1 MITTRRLFLAALT
14 SLTVSTVASAQD
26 ILPTDQ
32 TDSDYHPS
40 PRYRESEAHPLRV
53 IAYALHP
60 IGWAARELIFRPLS
74 YFASSTP
81 ETRAIMG
88 YREPYDFR
96 KPSCFSSNQD
106 TPDCRQIKPFD
117 YDSNVG
123 KVVQGDGEV
132 SQQQALY
139 FPDTNFDFDKRSLN
153 AAGKEKARVAAE
165 ILKREGFLKV
175 VLEGHADSRGG
186 EKYNERLGLDRAEAV
201 KAELVSQG
209 IPVDTLS
216 TISFGETRPLFT
228 EKEEWA
234 YSANRRVHVRLED
247 ERAAKA
253 AAVTPPQPHMPAA
266 APVEAAAPAKAEAPK
281 AVAKPKKKA
290 DAKAAQ
296 KAETAAAAVPTAAP
310 EASAAVA
317 PPAEASAPPA
327 AK

>member
-1 MITTRRLFLAALT
+1 MITTRRLFLAALS
-14 SLTVSTVASAQD
+14 SLTVNTAAIAQD
-26 ILPTDQ
+26 ILPTDY

-40 PRYRESEAHPLRV
+40 PRYRESESHPLRV

-139 FPDTNFDFDKRSLN
+139 FPDTNFDFNKRSLN
-153 AAGKEKARVAAE
+153 TAGKEKARVAAE
-165 ILKREGFLKV
+165 ILKREGYLKV
-175 VLEGHADSRGG
+175 VLEGHADSRGS
-186 EKYNERLGLDRAEAV
+186 ENYNERLGLDRSEAV

-216 TISFGETRPLFT
+216 TISFGETRPLFP

-234 YSANRRVHVRLED
+234 FSANRRVHVRLED

-253 AAVTPPQPHMPAA
+253 AAVAPPQPHMPAA
-266 APVEAAAPAKAEAPK
+266 APVVAAAPAKAEAPK
-281 AVAKPKKKA
+281 AAAKPKKKV
-290 DAKAAQ
+290 AAQ
-296 KAETAAAAVPTAAP
+296 AAKKVETAAAAAPAAAP
-310 EASAAVA
+310 EAPAPVA

>member
-1 MITTRRLFLAALT
+1 MTTTRRLFLAALS
-14 SLTVSTVASAQD
+14 SLTVSTAAIAQD
-26 ILPTDQ
+26 ILPTDH

-40 PRYRESEAHPLRV
+40 PRYRESESHPLRV

-165 ILKREGFLKV
+165 ILKREGYLKV
-175 VLEGHADSRGG
+175 VLEGHADSRGS
-186 EKYNERLGLDRAEAV
+186 EKYNERLGLGRAEAV

-234 YSANRRVHVRLED
+234 YSANRRVHVRLDD

-253 AAVTPPQPHMPAA
+253 AAVAPLQPHMPAA

-281 AVAKPKKKA
+281 AAAKPKKKA
-290 DAKAAQ
+290 YAKAAK
-296 KAETAAAAVPTAAP
+296 KAEPAVAAVPAAAP
-310 EASAAVA
+310 EAPAPVA
-317 PPAEASAPPA
+317 PPAEASAPA
-327 AK
+327 AQK